1 MRRYFG
7 VPKAHAH
14 AQTSL
19 KSGPAPVAVLVAL
32 LLQVA
37 CVGEQGPAVYQ
48 AFGGEG
54 GVLRR
59 MTDAVERAVRGIAA
73 VREARE
79 PRVAADALPRPVS
92 VGLPTTRVA
101 GALPAACGPWLL
113 DLPPPVC

>member
-1 MRRYFG
+1 M
-7 VPKAHAH
+7 KN
-14 AQTSL
+14 
-19 KSGPAPVAVLVAL
+19 GPAPVAVLVAL

-37 CVGEQGPAVYQ
+37 CVTEQTPAVCQ
-48 AFGGEG
+48 AFGVDG

-79 PRVAADALPRPVS
+79 PRVAVDPLPRPVS
-92 VGLPTTRVA
+92 VGLPAARVA
-101 GALPAACGPWLL
+101 GALATPYGAWLL